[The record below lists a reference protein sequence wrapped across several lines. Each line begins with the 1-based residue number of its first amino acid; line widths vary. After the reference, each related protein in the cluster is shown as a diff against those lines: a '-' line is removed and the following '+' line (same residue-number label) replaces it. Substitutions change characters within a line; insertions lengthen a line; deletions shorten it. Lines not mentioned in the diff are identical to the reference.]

1 MTAIR
6 AEEAG
11 PNNAGP
17 KNELKAHNLSL
28 TRGPRLLFQG
38 LSFEVKAGEALVLR
52 GANGSGKTSLL
63 RVLAG
68 LTAPDGGR
76 ATWGGAPVPR
86 GIAIYQGHANALK
99 DDFTAAE
106 NLADA
111 LAFDGVV
118 ASNDDQAAALAR
130 VGLAERHH
138 VLARRLS
145 QGQKRRI
152 GLARLLLAN
161 KLLWLLDEPTNAL
174 DAEGVALFEGIV
186 NTHLARGGMACIAT
200 HLPLAFGN
208 AGRDLKLG
216 AA

>member
-1 MTAIR
+1 MNAIH
-6 AEEAG
+6 AKHTEL
-11 PNNAGP
+11 

-28 TRGPRLLFQG
+28 TRGARLLFQG
-38 LSFEVKAGEALVLR
+38 LSFEVKAGDALVLR

-86 GIAIYQGHANALK
+86 GVAIYQGHANALK

-111 LAFDGVV
+111 LAFDGVI
-118 ASNDDQAAALAR
+118 ASDDDQTQALEK

-161 KLLWLLDEPTNAL
+161 KPLWLLDEPTNAL

-200 HLPLAFGN
+200 HLPLVLGSAS
-208 AGRDLKLG
+208 RDLHLG
-216 AA
+216 EA